1 MAGTKRQT
9 GQLGLFRPESD
20 WRPPTEL
27 PDLRGRPLVGIDTET
42 KDDGLSTRRGP
53 GWALGPAGHLCG
65 FSWSAEGTRGYVPL
79 RHPDTECWDYEAARR
94 WMRDLLCSG
103 TRVVFHNS
111 SYDLGWLMAEMG
123 IEPPDTEYLEDT
135 SCMAYMLDESYP
147 TYRLDA
153 VARWQGVEGKDETLL
168 KAAAEA
174 LGTDPK
180 GGIWRMPARY
190 VGPYAEQDAES
201 TRLLVG
207 QMEPQLR
214 AQEVWDAYRLEIDL
228 VPVVMKMRA
237 RGIRI
242 DVEEA
247 IRVRDDF
254 RRQAEEAT
262 AELSRL
268 AAIGRRLSME
278 DVMSP
283 VFLERLF
290 DNEGVAY
297 PRTPK
302 TQRGSFSDDW
312 MGSHDHWL
320 PRMVSRARRM
330 RDAADKFV
338 QNYILDHMHRGR
350 IHAEVHQWRS
360 EEGNAGTRSQRF
372 SYSSPPLQQMPSPDK
387 SPDLGIPIRR
397 TMLPDVGALWGSHD
411 YSQQEPRLT
420 VHFAAA
426 CRCRGA
432 DAAVDRYVSDPRTD
446 YHTMVAQMTGKPR
459 PIAKIL
465 NLGMTYGKGK
475 RSLAAELG
483 LPLEEAEAILKDYH
497 ERLPFIKAL
506 EEYAKERASR
516 RGYIRLLDGAR
527 MRYPLWDAGWID
539 FEKKMEAQRTGHRTE
554 PCSREEAERRQS
566 DPSHPWCGRRLTRA
580 DTRKALNNLVQGSA
594 ARQTKLAMRACWRA
608 GHLPLIQM
616 HDELGFS
623 HTEER
628 QGQEVA
634 EIMRDVVKLRVP
646 MVVDSEYGRSWGAA
660 KKPWAEAM
668 AS

>member
-1 MAGTKRQT
+1 MSRTQRQA

-20 WRPPTEL
+20 WSPPTEL
-27 PDLRGRPLVGIDTET
+27 PDLRGRPLVGLDTET
-42 KDDGLSTRRGP
+42 RDDGLSTRRGP

-65 FSWSAEGTRGYVPL
+65 ISWSAEGTRGYVPL
-79 RHPDTECWDYEAARR
+79 RHPDTECWDLDTVRR
-94 WMRDLLCSG
+94 WLGDLVRSG
-103 TRVVFHNS
+103 TRIVFHNA
-111 SYDLGWLMAEMG
+111 SYDLGWMLAEMG
-123 IEPPDTEYLEDT
+123 IQPPDPDCLDDT
-135 SCMAYMLDESYP
+135 SCMAYMLDESLPRYS
-147 TYRLDA
+147 LDA
-153 VARWQGVEGKDETLL
+153 VCSWQGVPGKDEALL
-168 KAAAEA
+168 KTAAEA
-174 LGTDPK
+174 LGITDHRAEMWK
-180 GGIWRMPARY
+180 LPARY

-228 VPVVMKMRA
+228 VEVVMRMRL
-237 RGIRI
+237 RGIRV
-242 DVEEA
+242 DVDAA

-254 RRQAEEAT
+254 RRQAEEAV
-262 AELSRL
+262 ADLSRH
-268 AAIGRRLSME
+268 AEIGRRLTLD

-283 VFLERLF
+283 VFLEQLF
-290 DNEGVAY
+290 LREQVPF

-302 TQRGSFSDDW
+302 SNKGSFSDDW
-312 MGSHDHWL
+312 MAAHEHWL
-320 PRMVSRARRM
+320 PRAVSRARRM

-338 QNYILDHMHRGR
+338 DNYILGHLHRGR

-360 EEGNAGTRSQRF
+360 EDGGTRSQRF
-372 SYSSPPLQQMPSPDK
+372 SYSAPPLQQMPSTEK
-387 SPDLGIPIRR
+387 SPDLGIPIR
-397 TMLPDVGALWGSHD
+397 TTLLPERDCLCGSHD

-420 VHFAAA
+420 VHFAAV
-426 CRCRGA
+426 CRCRGS
-432 DAAVDRYVSDPRTD
+432 DAAVARYVDDPRTD

-475 RSLAAELG
+475 RSLAAELNMS
-483 LPLEEAEAILKDYH
+483 LEQAEELLQDYH
-497 ERLPFIKAL
+497 ARLPFIRAL
-506 EEYAKERASR
+506 EEYAKERAAV

-527 MRYPLWDAGWID
+527 MRYNQWDAGWID
-539 FEKKMEAQRTGHRTE
+539 YERKMVAERAGYRTA
-554 PCSREEAERRQS
+554 PCSREEAEARQ
-566 DPSHPWCGRRLTRA
+566 DQEGHPWRGRRLQRA

-608 GHLPLIQM
+608 GHLPMLQM
-616 HDELGFS
+616 HDELVFS

-634 EIMRDVVKLRVP
+634 EIMRSVVRLRVP

-660 KKPWAEAM
+660 KKPWAEAI